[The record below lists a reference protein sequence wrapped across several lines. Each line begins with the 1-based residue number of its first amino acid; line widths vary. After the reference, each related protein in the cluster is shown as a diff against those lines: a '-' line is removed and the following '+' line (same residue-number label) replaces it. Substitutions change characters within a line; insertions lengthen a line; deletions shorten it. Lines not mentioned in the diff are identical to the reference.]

1 MVLCAANERCVFGLT
16 EYVIT
21 ESVCSLGVPRYF
33 AASRAQL
40 FDINDSSRRESKTV
54 ARGAGNAAFGG
65 TRWRTRGEEQQDSDN
80 THIESVSQR
89 LSC

>member
-1 MVLCAANERCVFGLT
+1 MRLLCAANERCVFGLT

-40 FDINDSSRRESKTV
+40 FDINDSSRRESKQLHAEREMRRLEGRGG
-54 ARGAGNAAFGG
+54 AREEKSSKIAI
-65 TRWRTRGEEQQDSDN
+65 TRILKACR
-80 THIESVSQR
+80 SV
-89 LSC
+89 